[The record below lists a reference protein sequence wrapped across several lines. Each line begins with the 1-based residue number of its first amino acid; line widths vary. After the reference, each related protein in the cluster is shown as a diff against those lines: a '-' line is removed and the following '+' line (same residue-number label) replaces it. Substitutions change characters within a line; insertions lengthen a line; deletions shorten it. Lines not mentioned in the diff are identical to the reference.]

1 MIITWSTENH
11 GTAIMK
17 ILRLSRQDKTYYG
30 PYGQPDRK
38 ISVIFFDDFPKG
50 TLEKLIELESESKIL
65 MQKLKNLY

>member
-1 MIITWSTENH
+1 MGKSAKFFTNAY
-11 GTAIMK
+11 GQA
-17 ILRLSRQDKTYYG
+17 RGVDPPPYG
-30 PYGQPDRK
+30 PPDRK